1 MPRPTNR
8 LSLLSRLTPVVTWFI
23 GIFIALF
30 LVFSLSG
37 VQAKAFLIRWL
48 ALTPE
53 SLLGGEVWKLVT
65 TTFLAGNAL
74 TFLLDVLVLWMFVP
88 TLERAWGQKRFLT
101 FFFLTSITG
110 NLVAALFGLLL
121 GPTPIIGMAP
131 FLYAAIAA
139 YGVQW
144 GDAPVQFFGVIP
156 MKAKVLAIGVTVIM
170 LIATLLNREWALC
183 LGYAAAIAAAVAYV
197 GEPRL
202 WLLRLR
208 RFWLASQ
215 RKKLMKRYTVLPG
228 GRAKSDKPDK
238 KDDKSWLN

>member
-8 LSLLSRLTPVVTWFI
+8 LSLLSRLTPVVTWLI

-30 LVFSLSG
+30 LIFSLSG
-37 VQAKAFLIRWL
+37 TEAKLFLIRWL
-48 ALTPE
+48 ALTPD

-65 TTFLAGNAL
+65 TTFLAGTPI
-74 TFLLDVLVLWMFVP
+74 TFLLDVVVLWMFVP
-88 TLERAWGQKRFLT
+88 TLERAWGRKRFLT

-110 NLVAALFGLLL
+110 NLVAALFGLWF
-121 GPTPIIGMAP
+121 GPAAIIGMAP

-139 YGVQW
+139 FGVQW
-144 GDAPVQFFGVIP
+144 ADAPVQFFGVIP
-156 MKAKVLAIGVTVIM
+156 MKAKVLAIGVTIIM

-183 LGYAAAIAAAVAYV
+183 LGHTAAIAVAVAYV

-215 RKKLMKRYTVLPG
+215 RQKLMKRYTVLPG
-228 GRAKSDKPDK
+228 GRAKSDK